1 MRKLTSIL
9 KLSAFILFLMLMASC
24 LKKNEDPYASYTPA
38 REAGLIK
45 DWLAKVKL
53 EKIHLDSTTTGI
65 YYIADTTKIGSGPT
79 VKAGNTVTTKYICA
93 GTDGTVF
100 DASSLHNPPTMVY
113 KHKTQPLIQGWEEG
127 IEVLN
132 KGSRATFLI
141 PSAKGYGA
149 YGSQDGSIPP
159 NTPLIFTIEVVD
171 IK

>member
-1 MRKLTSIL
+1 
-9 KLSAFILFLMLMASC
+9 MASC
-24 LKKNEDPYASYTPA
+24 NKKEDPYASYTPA

-53 EKIHLDSTTTGI
+53 EKLHLDSTTTGI
-65 YYIADTTKIGSGPT
+65 YYISDTTKVGSGPT
-79 VKAGNTVTTKYICA
+79 VKTGNTVTVKYICA

-100 DASSLHNPPTMVY
+100 DASSLHNTAGTMTYVY
-113 KHKTQPLIQGWEEG
+113 KTQPLIQGWEEG

-141 PSAKGYGA
+141 PSAKGYGP
-149 YGSQDGSIPP
+149 YGSEDGAIPP